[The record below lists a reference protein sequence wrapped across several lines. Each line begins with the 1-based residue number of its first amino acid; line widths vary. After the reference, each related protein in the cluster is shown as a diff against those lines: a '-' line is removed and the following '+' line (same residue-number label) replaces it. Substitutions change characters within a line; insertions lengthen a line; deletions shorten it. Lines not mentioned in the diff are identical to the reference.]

1 MSKYATGD
9 RKRRRVSRV
18 WLAGGGLVVLL
29 LVALFMGYQA
39 YSMNLAPVS
48 RDQRTEVV
56 VVLPGSG
63 VKQIAND
70 LAAKHII
77 KSSWALELYV
87 YTHKDL
93 AKKFQAGSYALSP
106 SSTTRD
112 IVATLTRGD
121 VTTRLVTILPGRRID
136 QVRADLINDGFTPE
150 SVDKA
155 LLPDQYAGM
164 AALAFKPS
172 NVNSLEGL
180 LWPDSFQ
187 KDASTD
193 PSQIIRQ
200 SLDETASH
208 LTPAVL
214 AELQAQGL
222 TPYQGIILASIV
234 EQEVANPKDRAQAAQ
249 VFLSRLRSDISLG
262 SDPTA
267 KYGSIIAGKPVSL
280 TYDSPYNTLLNKGLP
295 PTPIST
301 ISAGVLEAVSQPAK
315 TDWLFF
321 VAGDD
326 GTTHFSKTLEEHQA
340 LTDKYCHKLCGR

>member
-1 MSKYATGD
+1 M
-9 RKRRRVSRV
+9 
-18 WLAGGGLVVLL
+18 
-29 LVALFMGYQA
+29 
-39 YSMNLAPVS
+39 
-48 RDQRTEVV
+48 
-56 VVLPGSG
+56 
-63 VKQIAND
+63 
-70 LAAKHII
+70 
-77 KSSWALELYV
+77 
-87 YTHKDL
+87 
-93 AKKFQAGSYALSP
+93 
-106 SSTTRD
+106 
-112 IVATLTRGD
+112 ATLTRGD

-150 SVDKA
+150 AVDKA
-155 LLPDQYAGM
+155 LQPEQYAGM
-164 AALAFKPS
+164 AALAFKPE

-200 SLDETASH
+200 SLNETASH
-208 LTPAVL
+208 LTPDVL

-222 TPYQGIILASIV
+222 TPYQGIILASII

-249 VFLSRLRSDISLG
+249 VFLSRLRSDIMLG

-267 KYGSIIAGKPVSL
+267 KYGSIVAGRPVSL
-280 TYDSPYNTLLNKGLP
+280 TYDSPYNTLINKGLP

-301 ISAGVLEAVSQPAK
+301 ISTGVLEAISQPAK

-326 GTTHFSKTLEEHQA
+326 GTTHFSKTLEEHQT